1 VEGLK
6 ISVQQEIQCKSVIM
20 EGLKICS
27 AGMKV
32 KEDVRGKVEEVPSR
46 VVCLK
51 RV

>member
-1 VEGLK
+1 
-6 ISVQQEIQCKSVIM
+6 M

-32 KEDVRGKVEEVPSR
+32 KEDVRGKVEEMPSR
-46 VVCLK
+46 VYSVK